1 MPSAFAFGAFA
12 APVGFAGAATATDA
26 FVMGTSVWKPESA
39 GSNGGRERVGVSR
52 RRWGKPGKKAV
63 LLREKNQEKK
73 TNAGAGGTR
82 RASLAGDADALRA
95 RSGRDPNSERPGAHP
110 ETTHRTQTSSNAP
123 HDGIER

>member
-52 RRWGKPGKKAV
+52 RRWGKPGKKVV
-63 LLREKNQEKK
+63 LLREKTKRKK
-73 TNAGAGGTR
+73 PTPAPGGPGGRRSRAMPTLSALVRGAIRTLNDPVNIPR
-82 RASLAGDADALRA
+82 RLIEPKL
-95 RSGRDPNSERPGAHP
+95 
-110 ETTHRTQTSSNAP
+110 HRTHLTT
-123 HDGIER
+123 G

>member
-26 FVMGTSVWKPESA
+26 FVMGMSVWKPESA
-39 GSNGGRERVGVSR
+39 GLNGGRERVGVSR
-52 RRWGKPGKKAV
+52 RRCGKPGKKVV
-63 LLREKNQEKK
+63 LLPKNQEKK
-73 TNAGAGGTR
+73 NNAGAGGTR

-95 RSGRDPNSERPGAHP
+95 RLGRDSNSERPGEHP
-110 ETTHRTQTSSNAP
+110 EATRRTQTSSNAP

>member
-26 FVMGTSVWKPESA
+26 FVMGMSVWKPESA
-39 GSNGGRERVGVSR
+39 GLNGGRERVGVSR
-52 RRWGKPGKKAV
+52 RRWGKPGKKVV
-63 LLREKNQEKK
+63 LLPKNQETKN
-73 TNAGAGGTR
+73 NAGAGGTR

-95 RSGRDPNSERPGAHP
+95 RLGRDPNSERPGEHP
-110 ETTHRTQTSSNAP
+110 EATRRTQTSSNAP